1 MEYER
6 LTCTKQKYAYMIDFL
21 SSRNL
26 KEGMCLIHLLQV
38 GLQETTS
45 NATPKHDG

>member
-1 MEYER
+1 
-6 LTCTKQKYAYMIDFL
+6 MIHFL
-21 SSRNL
+21 SSWDL

-45 NATPKHDG
+45 NATAKHDG